1 MKSIL
6 VFNALV
12 QQTFVFA
19 VEAFNRENEQIP
31 AWMQIAK
38 MICKTI

>member
-6 VFNALV
+6 VFYALV
-12 QQTFVFA
+12 QQTFVLA
-19 VEAFNRENEQIP
+19 VEEFNRENEQNP